1 MRKNNS
7 KLAGIL
13 LLMMAAIALSAML
26 RPGQPDPIS
35 KDPIPVSTKP
45 ISVETSEACP
55 LDDQS
60 CPDRVLFGGGPA
72 PTEAQ
77 LAAAKASYEANT
89 KGK

>member
-26 RPGQPDPIS
+26 RPRQAEPVA
-35 KDPIPVSTKP
+35 KDPVPVSAKQ
-45 ISVETSEACP
+45 TSAKNLEACP
-55 LDDQS
+55 LDDKS